1 MRKRYCDKKINE
13 EIKNKLIDR
22 YKFLFTKENKF
33 YTNKLFIVL
42 ESFFLLK

>member
-1 MRKRYCDKKINE
+1 MKKRYCDKKINE
-13 EIKNKLIDR
+13 EIKNKLIAR
-22 YKFLFTKENKF
+22 YKFLFPKENKF

>member
-1 MRKRYCDKKINE
+1 MKKKICDKKINE
-13 EIKNKLIDR
+13 GIKNKLIAR
-22 YKFLFTKENKF
+22 YKFLFPKETKF